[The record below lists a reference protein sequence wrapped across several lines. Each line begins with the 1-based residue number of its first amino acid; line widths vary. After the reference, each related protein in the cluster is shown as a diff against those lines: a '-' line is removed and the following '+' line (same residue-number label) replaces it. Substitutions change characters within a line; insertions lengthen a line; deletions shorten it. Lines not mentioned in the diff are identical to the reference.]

1 MEVLGLNLQDVEDD
15 LQWSPPREA
24 LSFRDEDLPKSSSRW
39 GLLLELFIQRQ
50 PDIICLQECPYDL
63 EISLDAYL
71 KGYSKGCSLFVRR
84 HRNSLVYS
92 KFECSKAYISAEV
105 RSELLLSQCR
115 EDPSK
120 KPFWVL
126 NHRMESFLNSAERVQ
141 HLLNIQWLHG
151 CEDRVVYI
159 GTLRDN
165 ERRLM
170 VDWGWHR
177 DSQGVGCTVMV
188 QVPQLEVWRNWFDR
202 PRPECSEPVICPVVP
217 QETPALA
224 STSEG
229 EFEIGRSARNPAG
242 PSSSITTT
250 LGVEFV
256 ESDTFVTRQVHM
268 DVEPSP
274 SHLELGSPRGEILSQ
289 WETSSEGLT
298 ADGSFPVSPKLASP
312 RKKKARKGNRCLLL

>member
-1 MEVLGLNLQDVEDD
+1 MEVLGLNLHNMEDD
-15 LQWSPPREA
+15 LHWSPPREA
-24 LSFRDEDLPKSSSRW
+24 LSPRGLPSSRWESTSPRVSSRW

-50 PDIICLQECPYDL
+50 PDLICMQECPYDL

-84 HRNSLVYS
+84 HRNSLVYC
-92 KFECSKAYISAEV
+92 KYECSKAYISAEV
-105 RSELLLSQCR
+105 RSELLLTQYR
-115 EDPSK
+115 DDLSK

-151 CEDRVVYI
+151 CEDRVIYI

-170 VDWGWHR
+170 VDWGWYR
-177 DSQGVGCTVMV
+177 DTQGVGCTVMV
-188 QVPQLEVWRNWFDR
+188 QVPQLEVWRNWSDR
-202 PRPECSEPVICPVVP
+202 PRPKCTQLAVRPVVS
-217 QETPALA
+217 QETPAIA
-224 STSEG
+224 SKSEG
-229 EFEIGRSARNPAG
+229 EFEIGRAARNPAG
-242 PSSSITTT
+242 PSSSVTTT
-250 LGVEFV
+250 LGAEFV
-256 ESDTFVTRQVHM
+256 ESDTLVTAQVHP
-268 DVEPSP
+268 DVEPSL
-274 SHLELGSPRGEILSQ
+274 SHLEIGSP

-298 ADGSFPVSPKLASP
+298 ADGSFAISPQTVSP